1 MKFKILIPKPINID
15 VNIDRLKKT
24 LYNNDIHYD
33 SITYDGYMTTIFTN
47 AIPMS
52 IFNLIKTKFTFMDYT
67 NLTKKG
73 QTLWQK

>member
-15 VNIDRLKKT
+15 VDIDRLKKT

-73 QTLWQK
+73 QTLWQN

>member
-1 MKFKILIPKPINID
+1 MKFKITLPKPIMLDID
-15 VNIDRLKKT
+15 IDRLKKT
-24 LYNNDIHYD
+24 LYNNDIHHD

-52 IFNLIKTKFTFMDYT
+52 IFNLIKTKFSYMNYI

-73 QTLWQK
+73 QTLCQK

>member
-15 VNIDRLKKT
+15 VDIDRLKKT

-47 AIPMS
+47 AIP
-52 IFNLIKTKFTFMDYT
+52 ILGV
-67 NLTKKG
+67 LA
-73 QTLWQK
+73 

>member
-1 MKFKILIPKPINID
+1 MKFKILIPPPINID
-15 VNIDRLKKT
+15 VDIDRLKKT

>member
-1 MKFKILIPKPINID
+1 MKFKILLPKPSMLDID
-15 VNIDRLKKT
+15 IDRLKKT

-52 IFNLIKTKFTFMDYT
+52 IFNLIKTKFTYMDFT

-73 QTLWQK
+73 QTLCQK

>member
-1 MKFKILIPKPINID
+1 MKFKILIPKPINVD
-15 VNIDRLKKT
+15 VDIDRLKKT

-52 IFNLIKTKFTFMDYT
+52 IFNLIKSKFTFMDYT

>member
-15 VNIDRLKKT
+15 VDIDRLKKT

>member
-15 VNIDRLKKT
+15 LDIDRLKKT

>member
-1 MKFKILIPKPINID
+1 MKFKILIPKPINVD
-15 VNIDRLKKT
+15 VDIDRLKKT